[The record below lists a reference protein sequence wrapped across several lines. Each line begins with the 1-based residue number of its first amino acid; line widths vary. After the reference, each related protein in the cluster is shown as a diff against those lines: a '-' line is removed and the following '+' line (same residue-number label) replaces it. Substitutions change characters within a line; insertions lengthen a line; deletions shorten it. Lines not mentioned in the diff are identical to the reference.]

1 MRQKFV
7 AGGVDQVV
15 GRGGVVADQDQ
26 DQDQGQAE
34 SHPRAE
40 SQALLRSKQPAVTER
55 QEAASL
61 K

>member
-15 GRGGVVADQDQ
+15 ARGGVVVDQD
-26 DQDQGQAE
+26 QAE